1 MLALPAPLL
10 YDTAYALMVKFVC
23 MTKEEHEA
31 MEKVEGRIIQYMKQQ
46 ETGLPA
52 IASLIP
58 PADSKG

>member
-1 MLALPAPLL
+1 
-10 YDTAYALMVKFVC
+10 MVKFVC